1 MMGAPSSV
9 QSAWLLQHGEGENA
23 IVDTLHLGL
32 WNAEP
37 QAGWHVGFG
46 HLWLQK
52 EPLWADRITASIHL
66 SRHRLEETFIGQI
79 KGMGADTSV
88 AFVDDLIR
96 ASAQATSA
104 SAELQTM
111 RALAT
116 GPEGFVEWRTGL
128 RGAFMISQSQTTVS
142 DNFFSPAELPSW
154 HVALTMGI
162 GAGFKVYRGRM
173 FRLTLDADV
182 LQLAKASQVYSN
194 RFVESRMRGLDWL
207 QSGYRPWRLTLHH
220 DLYRRKPELGCAAP
234 TRSDESKTLFD
245 PSMKGIGKAKHKG
258 RKKKKS

>member
-1 MMGAPSSV
+1 MGSPSSV
-9 QSAWLLQHGEGENA
+9 QSAWILQHGEGENT
-23 IVDTLHLGL
+23 IIDTLHLGL
-32 WNAEP
+32 WKAEP
-37 QAGWHVGFG
+37 QAGWNVGFG
-46 HLWLQK
+46 HLWLQE

-79 KGMGADTSV
+79 KGVGADTSV

-96 ASAQATSA
+96 ATAQATSA

-116 GPEGFVEWRTGL
+116 GPEGSSAGVKKL
-128 RGAFMISQSQTTVS
+128 SDTVVCDWEIMNAPRNPVRHS
-142 DNFFSPAELPSW
+142 TNPSW

-194 RFVESRMRGLDWL
+194 RFVEARMRGLDWL

-220 DLYRRKPELGCAAP
+220 DLYRRKPAQGCAAP

>member
-1 MMGAPSSV
+1 MGSPSSV
-9 QSAWLLQHGEGENA
+9 QSAWILQHGEGENT
-23 IVDTLHLGL
+23 IIDTLHLGL
-32 WNAEP
+32 WKAEP
-37 QAGWHVGFG
+37 QAGWNVGFG
-46 HLWLQK
+46 HLWLQE

-79 KGMGADTSV
+79 KGVGADTSV

-96 ASAQATSA
+96 ATAQATSA

-142 DNFFSPAELPSW
+142 DNFFTPAELPYW

-194 RFVESRMRGLDWL
+194 RFVEARMRGLDWL

-220 DLYRRKPELGCAAP
+220 DLYRRKPAQGCAAP